1 MGHIKD
7 ENFYS
12 SYLGNQIDALLAAM
26 AQANPLPSGTN
37 WVAFLDD
44 CVAAQQ
50 AAETAQTAAEA
61 AAAAAETASA
71 HPPYIDATTGD
82 WFVYSAQAGAFVN
95 SGVHAQGPQGATG
108 ATGPKGDTGETG
120 ATGPQGPQGEPGI
133 DGTSFELLGLYPT
146 LAALEAAHP
155 IGSAGDAYAVG
166 TSESNTVYNWDV
178 DAAAWV
184 NVGAL
189 KGPKG
194 DTGATGATGPQGP
207 QGIQGEPGPKAT
219 PITVTL
225 AANGWTNGTQTVQN
239 AALLASGYSY
249 VVSPASASYG
259 AYAEAMIYA
268 DDVATDGQI
277 TFHATEI
284 PLVALTVS
292 ILRLEVET
300 NG

>member
-7 ENFYS
+7 EDFYS
-12 SYLGNQIDALLAAM
+12 SYLGDQIDALLGAM
-26 AQANPLPSGTN
+26 AQANPLPSGTD
-37 WVAFLDD
+37 WVSFIDD
-44 CVAAQQ
+44 CRAAQADAEAAQ
-50 AAETAQTAAEA
+50 AAAEA
-61 AAAAAETASA
+61 AAQSAETWSSNS
-71 HPPYIDATTGD
+71 PYIGQNGNWYVYNAEQEQ
-82 WFVYSAQAGAFVN
+82 FVD
-95 SGVHAQGPQGATG
+95 SGVAARGPQ
-108 ATGPKGDTGETG
+108 GETG
-120 ATGPQGPQGEPGI
+120 ATGPQGPQGIKGETGAAGPQGEPGI
-133 DGTSFELLGLYPT
+133 DGTSFELLGLYLT

-155 IGSAGDAYAVG
+155 IGNAGDAYAVG

-194 DTGATGATGPQGP
+194 DTGDTGATGPQGP

>member
-7 ENFYS
+7 EDVYS
-12 SYLGNQIDALLAAM
+12 SYLRDQIDALLGAK
-26 AQANPLPSGTN
+26 AQAKPLPSGTD
-37 WVAFLDD
+37 WVSFIDD
-44 CVAAQQ
+44 CRAAQADAEAAQ
-50 AAETAQTAAEA
+50 AAAEA
-61 AAAAAETASA
+61 AAQSAETWSSNS
-71 HPPYIDATTGD
+71 PYIGQNGNWYVYNAEQEQ
-82 WFVYSAQAGAFVN
+82 FVD
-95 SGVHAQGPQGATG
+95 SGVAARGPQ
-108 ATGPKGDTGETG
+108 GETG
-120 ATGPQGPQGEPGI
+120 ATGPQGPQGIKGETGAAGPQGEPGI
-133 DGTSFELLGLYPT
+133 DGTSFELLGLYLT

-155 IGSAGDAYAVG
+155 IGNAGDAYAVG

-194 DTGATGATGPQGP
+194 DTGDTGATGPQGP